1 VHRPTDLL
9 EAFASLEGAHL
20 IHIDPAAGFA
30 QLDARHPAAARRG
43 ALWQDVWRSGER
55 PVIGDQC
62 RALSLVRELSRS
74 VITVALVTVHDGR
87 ASPN

>member
-1 VHRPTDLL
+1 M
-9 EAFASLEGAHL
+9 EASASVEGAGL
-20 IHIDPAAGFA
+20 IHIDQAARSA

-55 PVIGDQC
+55 PEVGDRC

-74 VITVALVTVHDGR
+74 MITVAFVTVHDGR
-87 ASPN
+87 SSPN